1 MNEPIYQ
8 TGWPTPETVWGDVSK
23 DVYDTYTEFGYTR
36 RRIVYLESP
45 APIASAEVAVPAA
58 WRYLTPTGWH
68 ATTKM
73 DKALGA
79 SAHHDMEPLYTHPAA
94 VQPSRAE
101 VQLNA
106 AYAALDAVA
115 DWAQQEDGNSETG
128 SGTRLLALLLK
139 HGVHPR
145 ALKDQK

>member
-8 TGWPTPETVWGDVSK
+8 TGWPAPETVWGDVSK

-45 APIASAEVAVPAA
+45 APTASSKEAYDLQFPVALRKMWAGWEVQKWLDDLP
-58 WRYLTPTGWH
+58 
-68 ATTKM
+68 
-73 DKALGA
+73 
-79 SAHHDMEPLYTHPAA
+79 PLYTHPAA
-94 VQPSRAE
+94 AQPSRAE

-115 DWAQQEDGNSETG
+115 AWAQHEDGNSETG